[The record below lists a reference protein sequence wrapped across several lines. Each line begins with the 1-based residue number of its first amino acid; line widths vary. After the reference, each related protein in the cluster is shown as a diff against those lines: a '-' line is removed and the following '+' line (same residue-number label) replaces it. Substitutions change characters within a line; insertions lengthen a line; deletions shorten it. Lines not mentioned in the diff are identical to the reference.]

1 MSVDKPLQDI
11 KDAYG
16 YLEEMR
22 TAKTFHVY
30 DRAWVNLLSSLTRAW
45 HRTRACVKPYP
56 HVKKH
61 AIVEEAAKLIGE
73 GGDEL
78 LVYLRMARNV
88 REHGLEDITAHAP
101 GGVAINP
108 PDGANGLYIRHMEIR
123 GGKITKLDAPNGA
136 KIEFRPGRVIPTSVK
151 VDNKE
156 YMLPKTHLG
165 APVDGT
171 DALALGLLGIE
182 FYEKTINSIGALL
195 KDAA

>member
-1 MSVDKPLQDI
+1 MSVEKPLQDI

-16 YLEEMR
+16 YVEEMR
-22 TAKTFHVY
+22 SAKTYHAY
-30 DRAWVNLLSSLTRAW
+30 DRAWVNLLSALSRAW
-45 HRTRACVKPYP
+45 HRTRACIKPYP
-56 HVKKH
+56 LVKEH
-61 AIVEEAAKLIGE
+61 AIVNEASKLIGE

-108 PDGANGLYIRHMEIR
+108 PDGSNHLYIRHMEIR
-123 GGKITKLDAPNGA
+123 GGKITQFDAPNGA
-136 KIEFRPGRVIPTSVK
+136 KIEFKPGRVIPTSVK

-156 YMLPKTHLG
+156 YGLPKTHLG
-165 APVDGT
+165 KPIDST
-171 DALALGLLGIE
+171 DAVALGLLGIE
-182 FYEKTINSIGALL
+182 FYEKTINSIGTLL